1 VTLDLSGASDG
12 ELAALQLSRS
22 EAAAREIMRRHREP
36 IYRLVQSHIGDAG
49 EALDV
54 TQEAFVAAFSALRT
68 YDQTRPFR
76 VWLSRI
82 AINKCRD
89 WARRRAVRRFFT
101 FAAPIEAAESV
112 AADQVPADD
121 ALAAAQELS
130 AVRNAIAALPKA
142 LKEPLILRTIEGL
155 SEAETAQALGV
166 SRKAVETRLYRAR
179 LALTKSLLPN
189 RSHLRF

>member
-1 VTLDLSGASDG
+1 MTLDLSGASDG
-12 ELAALQLSRS
+12 ELAALQLSGS
-22 EAAAREIMRRHREP
+22 DAAASEIMRRHREP
-36 IYRLVQSHIGDAG
+36 IYRLVQNHIGDAN

-54 TQEAFVAAFSALRT
+54 TQEAFIAAFTGLRS

-101 FAAPIEAAESV
+101 FASPIEASEKLAAEH
-112 AADQVPADD
+112 VPADEM
-121 ALAAAQELS
+121 LAAAQELEV
-130 AVRNAIAALPKA
+130 VRRSIAALPAA

-155 SEAETAQALGV
+155 SEAETAQALGI
-166 SRKAVETRLYRAR
+166 SNKAVETRLYRAR
-179 LALTKSLLPN
+179 GLLKQMVYSN
-189 RSHLRF
+189 